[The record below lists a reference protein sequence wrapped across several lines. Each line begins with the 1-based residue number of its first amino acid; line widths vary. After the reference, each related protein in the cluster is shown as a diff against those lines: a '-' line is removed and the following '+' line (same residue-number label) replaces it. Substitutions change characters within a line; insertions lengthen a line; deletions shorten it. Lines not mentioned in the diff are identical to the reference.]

1 MVKDLT
7 VLIVRILIRRRTI
20 ISKNGWSH
28 AKHALCNGKRVGGSN
43 AFMKGNYDFIE
54 GAIIS
59 LEDTNETL
67 NRNVRKNSIKM
78 SLTLHKN

>member
-28 AKHALCNGKRVGGSN
+28 AKHTLCNGKRVGGSN

-54 GAIIS
+54 GAMYFIRRYKRDVKS
-59 LEDTNETL
+59 KCQKE
-67 NRNVRKNSIKM
+67 
-78 SLTLHKN
+78 